1 MTVPTQTETIYDD
14 ELHFETPSFT
24 NRKKLQT
31 DEEHVFLG
39 GSALLNRMTRGLV
52 IEAGRSGVARC
63 GRGETK
69 VKRIPILVIPALH
82 FGAFVFRC
90 NDLVVTE

>member
-39 GSALLNRMTRGLV
+39 AAL
-52 IEAGRSGVARC
+52 C
-63 GRGETK
+63 
-69 VKRIPILVIPALH
+69 
-82 FGAFVFRC
+82 
-90 NDLVVTE
+90 